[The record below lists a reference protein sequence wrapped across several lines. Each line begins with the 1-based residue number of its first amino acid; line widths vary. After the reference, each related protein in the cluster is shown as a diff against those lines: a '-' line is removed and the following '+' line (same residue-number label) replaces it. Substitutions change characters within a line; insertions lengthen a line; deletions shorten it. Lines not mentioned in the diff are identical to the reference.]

1 MEQQLMNLIFN
12 APNYNTFKEIHNKY
26 YNLLLGKMIPV
37 SYKSLEFM
45 FKDFLRLDY
54 YMLCS
59 KTILNFDVVVSID
72 SKSRAFFKV
81 THKEINYSHNFIIID
96 SAGNIPSI
104 LLNRINAL
112 FNESC

>member
-1 MEQQLMNLIFN
+1 MEQQLMNLILN
-12 APNYNTFKEIHNKY
+12 APNYNTFKEIHDKY
-26 YNLLLGKMIPV
+26 YNLLLGKVIPV

-54 YMLCS
+54 YMLSS
-59 KTILNFDVVVSID
+59 KTILNFDVIVSID

-96 SAGNIPSI
+96 GGGYIPSI
-104 LLNRINAL
+104 LINRLNSL
-112 FNESC
+112 FDESC